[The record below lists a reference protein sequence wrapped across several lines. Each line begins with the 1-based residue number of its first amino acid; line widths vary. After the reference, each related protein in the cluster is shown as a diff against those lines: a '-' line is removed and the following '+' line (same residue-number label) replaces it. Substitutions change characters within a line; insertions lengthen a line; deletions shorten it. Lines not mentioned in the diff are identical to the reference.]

1 MVEANWERWKDRKDL
16 LDYVI
21 TKGVDVTVW
30 FIQNVEDAKRRVL
43 AALFDKG
50 ERDD

>member
-1 MVEANWERWKDRKDL
+1 MSLSGLFKMLES
-16 LDYVI
+16 
-21 TKGVDVTVW
+21 
-30 FIQNVEDAKRRVL
+30 AKERVL